1 MLCPFWAVSKHL
13 HAGICAQATGEHD
26 IPLQRRSTRWMKKQ
40 NYVFDFASISTDRQ
54 RRPPLSAA
62 LTFAHLFILHLK
74 LKEEPVLFK
83 SERCV
88 DAQFSSSCV
97 LISLLRPT
105 FQLMSHLLQLGKE
118 AFLKSVIIFN
128 FHQSY
133 VRTPSFP
140 GIVSGSKLPSAP
152 LSSDRTLTG
161 SFSRIYWKSLRNWV
175 HNHITRERRVWG
187 TACLAQFMI
196 FFFYPQCI
204 KNTII

>member
-1 MLCPFWAVSKHL
+1 MLCPFWALSKHL
-13 HAGICAQATGEHD
+13 HAGFCAQATGEHEY
-26 IPLQRRSTRWMKKQ
+26 PTA
-40 NYVFDFASISTDRQ
+40 ASLHTLNEETNLCLRLRLHLHRQ

-83 SERCV
+83 SERYV

-118 AFLKSVIIFN
+118 AFLRSVVIFN

-187 TACLAQFMI
+187 TACLAQFMT
-196 FFFYPQCI
+196 FFFTHNALRTQ
-204 KNTII
+204 